1 MNKKHL
7 HPSIEQKL
15 LREEQFDKSWQNL
28 SDQAVNSL
36 DSIAYGITNSFLSTQ
51 AINSCC
57 SFLSF
62 IKNTF
67 VPPSPCASAA

>member
-7 HPSIEQKL
+7 HPFIEQKL
-15 LREEQFDKSWQNL
+15 LREEQLDKSWQNL
-28 SDQAVNSL
+28 SDQAMNIL
-36 DSIAYGITNSFLSTQ
+36 DSIAYGITNGFLPTQ

>member
-1 MNKKHL
+1 MNKKYL
-7 HPSIEQKL
+7 HPSIEQKI
-15 LREEQFDKSWQNL
+15 LREEQLDNSWQNL
-28 SDQAVNSL
+28 SDQAMNNT

-51 AINSCC
+51 VTDSCC

>member
-15 LREEQFDKSWQNL
+15 LREEQLDKNWQNL
-28 SDQAVNSL
+28 SDQAMNSL
-36 DSIAYGITNSFLSTQ
+36 DSIAYGITNSFFSTP
-51 AINSCC
+51 AVNSCC

-67 VPPSPCASAA
+67 VPPSPYASAA